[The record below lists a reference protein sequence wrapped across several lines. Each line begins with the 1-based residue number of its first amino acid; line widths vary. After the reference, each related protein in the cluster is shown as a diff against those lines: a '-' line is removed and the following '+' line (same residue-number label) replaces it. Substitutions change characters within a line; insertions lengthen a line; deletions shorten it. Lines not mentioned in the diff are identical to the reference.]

1 MSFSRAESLANL
13 VANPTP
19 AGKFQPP
26 ERSFGVEEPSL
37 GCRQRDAYRFCRLL
51 HGASLQLNLNDGP
64 ECRSQA
70 LDGLP
75 HNSLCFALR
84 VTTFGIQSTIAY
96 FIAQAIPSTIIV
108 TFQDNLRRGSL
119 LSEDH

>member
-1 MSFSRAESLANL
+1 M
-13 VANPTP
+13 
-19 AGKFQPP
+19 
-26 ERSFGVEEPSL
+26 EEPPL

-51 HGASLQLNLNDGP
+51 HRASLQLNLNDGP

-75 HNSLCFALR
+75 HNSLCFTLR
-84 VTTFGIQSTIAY
+84 VTTFGIRSMIAY
-96 FIAQAIPSTIIV
+96 FMAQEIPSTIIV
-108 TFQDNLRRGSL
+108 TFQSNLRRGSH